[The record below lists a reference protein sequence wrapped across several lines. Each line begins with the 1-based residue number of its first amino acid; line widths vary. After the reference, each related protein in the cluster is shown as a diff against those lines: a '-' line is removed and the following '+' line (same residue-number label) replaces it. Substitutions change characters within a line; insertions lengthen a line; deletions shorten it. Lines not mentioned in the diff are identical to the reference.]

1 MLIRVSG
8 THEYKLID
16 VYQQELTPTR
26 GICIIRLNT
35 YSVCRT
41 IELFLILEE

>member
-1 MLIRVSG
+1 MLIRVSE

-35 YSVCRT
+35 YVET
-41 IELFLILEE
+41 IELFLILEQ